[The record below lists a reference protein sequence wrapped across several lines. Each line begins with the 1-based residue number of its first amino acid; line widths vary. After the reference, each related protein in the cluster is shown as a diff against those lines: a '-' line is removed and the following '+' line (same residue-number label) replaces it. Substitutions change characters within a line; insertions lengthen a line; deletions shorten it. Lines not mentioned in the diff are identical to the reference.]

1 MKKKSKIILG
11 IILFIIIVIIGI
23 LVINL
28 QKNSE
33 DIQNE
38 IYNGNYNEEYNENYY
53 TITYSTN
60 YDNSKVL
67 DEGQEYEIV
76 TEKTRLDEILDKVQ
90 SKEEDYNFD
99 DDFFTENNLLVIE
112 AGINPEINRF
122 EITDKKVDI
131 IIYEDAPL
139 TTREDIWDFNI
150 YLIPIS
156 KTVEDIQLETLP
168 NPDKVF

>member
-1 MKKKSKIILG
+1 MKKKSKIILS

-23 LVINL
+23 LVINS
-28 QKNSE
+28 QKNSKN
-33 DIQNE
+33 IQNE
-38 IYNGNYNEEYNENYY
+38 IYHKEDDENYY

-60 YDNSKVL
+60 YDNSKVVE
-67 DEGQEYEIV
+67 DEEQEYEV
-76 TEKTRLDEILDKVQ
+76 VSEKTRLDEILDKVQ

-99 DDFFTENNLLVIE
+99 DDFFRDNNLLVIE
-112 AGINPEINRF
+112 AGINPEINKF

-131 IIYEDAPL
+131 IIYVDVPL

>member
-1 MKKKSKIILG
+1 MKKKSKIILS

-23 LVINL
+23 LVINS
-28 QKNSE
+28 QKNSKN
-33 DIQNE
+33 IQNE
-38 IYNGNYNEEYNENYY
+38 IYHKEDGENYY

-60 YDNSKVL
+60 YDNSKVVE
-67 DEGQEYEIV
+67 DEEQEYEV
-76 TEKTRLDEILDKVQ
+76 VSEKTRLDEILDKVQ

-99 DDFFTENNLLVIE
+99 DDFFRDNNLLVIE
-112 AGINPEINRF
+112 AGINPEINKF

-131 IIYEDAPL
+131 IIYVDVPL

-156 KTVEDIQLETLP
+156 KTVEDIHVETLP

>member
-1 MKKKSKIILG
+1 MKKKSKIILST
-11 IILFIIIVIIGI
+11 ILFIIIVIIGI
-23 LVINL
+23 LVINS
-28 QKNSE
+28 QINDK
-33 DIQNE
+33 DIQNV
-38 IYNGNYNEEYNENYY
+38 IYNKEDNENYY
-53 TITYSTN
+53 TITYSAN
-60 YDNSKVL
+60 YDNSKVV

-99 DDFFTENNLLVIE
+99 DDFFTDNNLLVIE
-112 AGINPEINRF
+112 AGINPEMNRF

>member
-1 MKKKSKIILG
+1 MKKKSKIILS

-23 LVINL
+23 LVINS
-28 QKNSE
+28 QKNSKN
-33 DIQNE
+33 IQNE
-38 IYNGNYNEEYNENYY
+38 IYHKEDDENYY

-60 YDNSKVL
+60 YDNSKVVE
-67 DEGQEYEIV
+67 DEEQEYEV
-76 TEKTRLDEILDKVQ
+76 VSEKTRLDEILDKVQ

-99 DDFFTENNLLVIE
+99 DDFFRDNNLLVIE
-112 AGINPEINRF
+112 AGINPEINKF

-131 IIYEDAPL
+131 ILYGDAPL

>member
-1 MKKKSKIILG
+1 MRLYMKKKSKIILS
-11 IILFIIIVIIGI
+11 IMLFIIIVIIGAF
-23 LVINL
+23 VINL
-28 QKNSE
+28 QKNSKN
-33 DIQNE
+33 IQNV
-38 IYNGNYNEEYNENYY
+38 IYHKEDNENYY

-60 YDNSKVL
+60 YDNSKVV
-67 DEGQEYEIV
+67 DEGQEYEVV

-99 DDFFTENNLLVIE
+99 DDFFTDNNLLVIE
-112 AGINPEINRF
+112 AGINPEINKF

-131 IIYEDAPL
+131 ILYGDAPL

>member
-1 MKKKSKIILG
+1 MKKKSKIILS

-23 LVINL
+23 LVINS
-28 QKNSE
+28 QKNSKN
-33 DIQNE
+33 IQNV
-38 IYNGNYNEEYNENYY
+38 IYHKEDNENYY

-60 YDNSKVL
+60 YDNSKVV
-67 DEGQEYEIV
+67 DEGQEYEVV

-99 DDFFTENNLLVIE
+99 DDFFTDNNLLVIE
-112 AGINPEINRF
+112 AGINPEINKF

-131 IIYEDAPL
+131 ILYGDAPL

>member
-1 MKKKSKIILG
+1 MKKKSKIILS

-23 LVINL
+23 LVINS
-28 QKNSE
+28 QKNSKN
-33 DIQNE
+33 IQNV
-38 IYNGNYNEEYNENYY
+38 IYHKEDNENYY

-60 YDNSKVL
+60 YDNSKVV
-67 DEGQEYEIV
+67 DEGQEYEVV

-99 DDFFTENNLLVIE
+99 DDFFRDNNLLVIE
-112 AGINPEINRF
+112 AGINPEINKF

-131 IIYEDAPL
+131 IIYVDVPL

>member
-1 MKKKSKIILG
+1 MKKKSKIILS

-23 LVINL
+23 LVINS
-28 QKNSE
+28 QKNSKN
-33 DIQNE
+33 IQNV
-38 IYNGNYNEEYNENYY
+38 IYHKEDNENYY

-60 YDNSKVL
+60 YDNSKVV
-67 DEGQEYEIV
+67 DEGQEYEV
-76 TEKTRLDEILDKVQ
+76 VSEKTRLDEILDKVQ

-99 DDFFTENNLLVIE
+99 DDFFRDNNLLVIE
-112 AGINPEINRF
+112 AGINPEINKF

-131 IIYEDAPL
+131 IIYVDVPL

>member
-1 MKKKSKIILG
+1 MKKKSKIILS

-23 LVINL
+23 LVINS
-28 QKNSE
+28 QKNSKN
-33 DIQNE
+33 IQNV
-38 IYNGNYNEEYNENYY
+38 IYHKEDNENYY

-60 YDNSKVL
+60 YDNSKVV
-67 DEGQEYEIV
+67 DEGQEYEVV

-99 DDFFTENNLLVIE
+99 DDFFTDNNLLVIE
-112 AGINPEINRF
+112 AGINPEINKF

-131 IIYEDAPL
+131 ILYGDAPL

-156 KTVEDIQLETLP
+156 KTVEDIHVETLP

>member
-1 MKKKSKIILG
+1 MKKKSKIILS
-11 IILFIIIVIIGI
+11 IMLFIIIVIIGI
-23 LVINL
+23 LVINS
-28 QKNSE
+28 QKNSKN
-33 DIQNE
+33 IQNV
-38 IYNGNYNEEYNENYY
+38 IYHKEDNENYY

-60 YDNSKVL
+60 YDNSKVV
-67 DEGQEYEIV
+67 DEGQEYEVV

-99 DDFFTENNLLVIE
+99 DDFFTDNNLLVIE
-112 AGINPEINRF
+112 AGINPEINKF

-131 IIYEDAPL
+131 ILYGDAPL

-156 KTVEDIQLETLP
+156 KTVEDIHVETLP

>member
-11 IILFIIIVIIGI
+11 ITLLSIIVIIGI

-28 QKNSE
+28 QKNSK
-33 DIQNE
+33 DMQNVIHNG
-38 IYNGNYNEEYNENYY
+38 IYNQEYNENYY

-67 DEGQEYEIV
+67 DERKEYEVV
-76 TEKTRLDEILDKVQ
+76 TEQTRLDEILDKLQ
-90 SKEEDYNFD
+90 SKEKDYNFD
-99 DDFFTENNLLVIE
+99 DDFFTDNNLLVIE
-112 AGINPEINRF
+112 AGINPEINKF
-122 EITDKKVDI
+122 KITNKKVDI
-131 IIYEDAPL
+131 IIYGDAPL
-139 TTREDIWDFNI
+139 TTPEDIWDFNV

-156 KTVEDIQLETLP
+156 KTVEDINIELLP

>member
-1 MKKKSKIILG
+1 MKKKSKIILS

-23 LVINL
+23 LVINS
-28 QKNSE
+28 QKNSKN
-33 DIQNE
+33 IQNV
-38 IYNGNYNEEYNENYY
+38 IYNKEDNENYY
-53 TITYSTN
+53 TITYSAN
-60 YDNSKVL
+60 YDNSKVV

-99 DDFFTENNLLVIE
+99 DDFFTDNNLLVIE

>member
-1 MKKKSKIILG
+1 M
-11 IILFIIIVIIGI
+11 
-23 LVINL
+23 
-28 QKNSE
+28 
-33 DIQNE
+33 D
-38 IYNGNYNEEYNENYY
+38 
-53 TITYSTN
+53 
-60 YDNSKVL
+60 
-67 DEGQEYEIV
+67 EIV
-76 TEKTRLDEILDKVQ
+76 DKVQ

-99 DDFFTENNLLVIE
+99 DDFFTDNNLLVIE
-112 AGINPEINRF
+112 AGINPEINKF

-131 IIYEDAPL
+131 ILYGDAPL

>member
-1 MKKKSKIILG
+1 MKKKSKIILS

-23 LVINL
+23 LVINS
-28 QKNSE
+28 QKNSKN
-33 DIQNE
+33 IQNV
-38 IYNGNYNEEYNENYY
+38 IYNKEDNENYY

-67 DEGQEYEIV
+67 DEGKEYEVV
-76 TEKTRLDEILDKVQ
+76 TEQTRLDEILNKVQ
-90 SKEEDYNFD
+90 SKEENHNFD
-99 DDFFTENNLLVIE
+99 DDFFADNNLLVIE

-131 IIYEDAPL
+131 ILYEDAPL
-139 TTREDIWDFNI
+139 TTREDIWDFNV

-156 KTVEDIQLETLP
+156 KTVKDINVELSP

>member
-1 MKKKSKIILG
+1 MKKKSKIILS

-23 LVINL
+23 LVINS
-28 QKNSE
+28 QKNSKN
-33 DIQNE
+33 IQNV
-38 IYNGNYNEEYNENYY
+38 IYHKEDNENYY

-60 YDNSKVL
+60 YDNSKVV
-67 DEGQEYEIV
+67 DEGQEYEV
-76 TEKTRLDEILDKVQ
+76 VSEKTRLDEILDKVQ

-99 DDFFTENNLLVIE
+99 DDFFRDNNLLVIE
-112 AGINPEINRF
+112 AGINPEINKF

-131 IIYEDAPL
+131 IIYVDVPL

-156 KTVEDIQLETLP
+156 KTVEDIHVETLP

>member
-1 MKKKSKIILG
+1 MKKKSKIILS

-23 LVINL
+23 LVINS
-28 QKNSE
+28 QKNSKN
-33 DIQNE
+33 IQNV
-38 IYNGNYNEEYNENYY
+38 IYHKEDNENYY

-60 YDNSKVL
+60 YDNSKVV
-67 DEGQEYEIV
+67 DEGQEYEV
-76 TEKTRLDEILDKVQ
+76 VSEKTRLDEILDKVQ

-99 DDFFTENNLLVIE
+99 DDFFRDNNLLVIE
-112 AGINPEINRF
+112 AGINPEINKF
-122 EITDKKVDI
+122 KITDKKVDI
-131 IIYEDAPL
+131 IIYVDVPL